1 LKNIFQVIIV
11 KTTLILYLI
20 QRKKISLTVL
30 ILKRNL
36 IMAFKVIQ
44 NTKINTQVFN
54 FTSSETV
61 KYPVAPLVSA
71 KFYRPNGVLTLKI
84 RATLYMNSDDI
95 VPPIVEEPTESG
107 TTLTMNYDYDF
118 SEVTPETCDVYYI
131 EVDYTSETVGDITNI
146 MSYMVNSDPETSR
159 GTITNL
165 P

>member
-1 LKNIFQVIIV
+1 
-11 KTTLILYLI
+11 
-20 QRKKISLTVL
+20 
-30 ILKRNL
+30 
-36 IMAFKVIQ
+36 MAFKVIQ

-107 TTLTMNYDYDF
+107 TTLSMNYDYDF

-131 EVDYTSETVGDITNI
+131 EVDYTSETVGDITNV
-146 MSYMVNSDPETSR
+146 MSYMVNLDPETSR
-159 GTITNL
+159 GTTTKL